1 MPKSLLTWFV
11 TPLLMLGS
19 FIQPL
24 SAQVGGPV
32 ASVESVRIKI
42 EKLGLGE
49 KAKATIRCK
58 DGAKI
63 KGYISQAGEESF
75 VLRNR
80 KTDAPT
86 TIRYAD
92 VVTVEEN
99 KGHSTA
105 RNVGIGVAVG
115 VGAVLAVVG
124 ILIASLDD

>member
-1 MPKSLLTWFV
+1 MPKTLLTWFV
-11 TPLLMLGS
+11 AILLMLGS

-24 SAQVGGPV
+24 SAQVDGQV

-42 EKLGLGE
+42 ERLGVGE
-49 KAKATIRCK
+49 NAKATIRLK
-58 DGAKI
+58 TGGKI
-63 KGYISQAGEESF
+63 KGYVSQAGEENF
-75 VLRNR
+75 VLRDR

-92 VVTVEEN
+92 VLKVEEN

-124 ILIASLDD
+124 LLIASLD

>member
-1 MPKSLLTWFV
+1 MMPKTLLTWFV
-11 TPLLMLGS
+11 ATLLMLGS

-24 SAQVGGPV
+24 SAQVDGKV

-49 KAKATIRCK
+49 KAKATIRLR
-58 DGAKI
+58 DGGKV
-63 KGYISQAGEESF
+63 KGYVSQAGEENF
-75 VLRNR
+75 VLRDR
-80 KTDAPT
+80 KTDSPT

-92 VVTVEEN
+92 VLHVEEN

-105 RNVGIGVAVG
+105 RNITIGVAVG

-124 ILIASLDD
+124 LLIASLD